1 MRLHALALFST
12 LPLLASAAPDYRI
25 QHLEPMFWWTGMA
38 HRQLQLMVHGPRIAE
53 LEPVLNYPG
62 VRLKGVQRSDNPNY
76 LFLDLELADSVQPG
90 SFELAFQRAG
100 KTALTHSYHL
110 LARQP
115 GSAQRQGFSS
125 ADTIY
130 QLMPDRFAN
139 GNPANDSLPGMGD
152 PANRRD
158 GSGRHGGDLQ
168 GMGEH
173 LGYIADMGFT
183 QIWPTPLLESDM
195 LQHSYHGYAA
205 TNHYRIDPRYGSN
218 EDYRRYVAQARAQGM
233 GVIQDVVLNH
243 IGSRHWWMQDMPA
256 RDWITHQGKY
266 VPTAHHRAAVQ
277 DPYASQEDVR
287 NFTSGWFVDSMPDL
301 NQANPL
307 VAAYLI
313 QNSIWWIEYAGL
325 SGLRVDTFGYSDNAF
340 LSQWSQRM
348 MQEYP
353 KLNLVGEEWST
364 HIPFVARW
372 QEGKQNHDG
381 YRSHMPSMMD
391 FPLNDVLRKALVAG
405 PEDENGLKDLYET
418 LAQDHL
424 YPNPGQLV
432 LFEGNHDLSRLYSA
446 LNSDPAL
453 FRMAI
458 AYVLTVPR
466 IPQFYYGTEILM
478 PSSVKGRD
486 DPSYRQDFP
495 GGWPGDKVNAFTGEG
510 LNDEQRAAQAF
521 VKKLVNWRKTQPLV
535 HHGKMMHYGPENEV
549 YVYFRYEGQKKLM
562 VILNKNLKDVKLSL
576 DRFHEMLANNTRAT
590 DIISGKD
597 HTLSDTLPLPARSPL
612 ILELH

>member
-1 MRLHALALFST
+1 MRLPTLALLT
-12 LPLLASAAPDYRI
+12 ALPLLASAAPDYRI

-53 LEPVLNYPG
+53 LEPALGHPG
-62 VRLKGVQRSDNPNY
+62 VRLAGVQRGDSPNY
-76 LFLDLELADSVQPG
+76 LFIDLELEDGAQPG
-90 SFELAFQRAG
+90 SFELRFRRAG
-100 KTALTHSYHL
+100 KTVLTQRYEL
-110 LARQP
+110 RARQP

-139 GNPANDSLPGMGD
+139 GDPANDSLPGMGD
-152 PANRRD
+152 QAKRGD

-173 LGYIADMGFT
+173 LDYIAGMGFT

-195 LQHSYHGYAA
+195 PQHSYHGYAT

-243 IGSRHWWMQDMPA
+243 IGSRHWWMQDMPT
-256 RDWITHQGKY
+256 RDWITHQGRY

-277 DPYASQEDVR
+277 DPYGAQEDAR
-287 NFTSGWFVDSMPDL
+287 NFSTGWFVETMPDL

-307 VAAYLI
+307 VARYLI
-313 QNSIWWIEYAGL
+313 QNAIWWIEYAGL
-325 SGLRVDTFGYSDNAF
+325 SGLRVDTFGYSDKAF
-340 LSQWSQRM
+340 LSQWSQSLMR
-348 MQEYP
+348 EYP
-353 KLNLVGEEWST
+353 KLNLVGEEWSKR
-364 HIPFVARW
+364 IPFVARW

-381 YRSHMPSMMD
+381 YRAHMPSMMD
-391 FPLNDVLRKALVAG
+391 FPLNAALRQALAAG
-405 PEDENGLKDLYET
+405 PGDENGLNDLYET

-424 YPNPGQLV
+424 YPDPGQLV
-432 LFEGNHDLSRLYSA
+432 LFEGNHDLPRLYSA

-453 FRMAI
+453 FRMAV
-458 AYVLTVPR
+458 AYLLTAPR

-478 PSSVKGRD
+478 PSTVKGRD

-495 GGWPGDKVNAFTGEG
+495 GGWPGDRVNAFTGAG
-510 LNDEQRAAQAF
+510 LNEEQRAAQAY
-521 VKKLVNWRKTQPLV
+521 VKQLVNWRKTQPLV
-535 HHGKMMHYGPENEV
+535 HHGKTMHYGPENEV
-549 YVYFRYEGQKKLM
+549 YVYFRYQGRQKLM
-562 VILNKNLKDVKLSL
+562 VILNKNAKEVALPLA
-576 DRFHEMLANNTRAT
+576 RFHEMLDGASQGS
-590 DIISGKD
+590 DIISG
-597 HTLSDTLPLPARSPL
+597 TRYELGAFLQPPARSPL
-612 ILELH
+612 ILELR